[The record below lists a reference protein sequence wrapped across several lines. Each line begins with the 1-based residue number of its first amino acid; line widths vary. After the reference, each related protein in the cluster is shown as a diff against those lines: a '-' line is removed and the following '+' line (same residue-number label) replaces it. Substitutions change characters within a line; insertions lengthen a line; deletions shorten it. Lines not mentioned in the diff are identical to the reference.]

1 MGYYD
6 NMCVIMTDSD
16 IVDFMRKA
24 CEDKRK
30 ETNIGYYSSFIK
42 NINNIEQRIEDM
54 HLCRE
59 KKISEHYLNELYY
72 LID

>member
-24 CEDKRK
+24 YEDKKK